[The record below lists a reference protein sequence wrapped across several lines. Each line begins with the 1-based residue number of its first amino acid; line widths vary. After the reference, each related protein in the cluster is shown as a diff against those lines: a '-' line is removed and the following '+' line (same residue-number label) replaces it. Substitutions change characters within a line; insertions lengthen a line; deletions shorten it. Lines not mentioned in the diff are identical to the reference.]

1 MLLFRSYNT
10 GIKKCAKPWHSHL
23 NFSLANQKWKL
34 SDDLKNKNTQLYV
47 LLLIHGDTLE
57 KQYSLASV
65 DITGRT
71 HSCNAPGKSD
81 GVAKFC
87 IPDNVKSLLQKWK
100 MRENLIQIY
109 FLAYVIIIALV
120 GVILKPCKA
129 SLAAADWV
137 SFSNSTKA
145 MSARP
150 GTKRTSL
157 KPGNLWI

>member
-1 MLLFRSYNT
+1 M
-10 GIKKCAKPWHSHL
+10 
-23 NFSLANQKWKL
+23 
-34 SDDLKNKNTQLYV
+34 
-47 LLLIHGDTLE
+47 
-57 KQYSLASV
+57 
-65 DITGRT
+65 
-71 HSCNAPGKSD
+71 

-87 IPDNVKSLLQKWK
+87 IPDNRQRKVIITKMK
-100 MRENLIQIY
+100 MRENLYQNH

-157 KPGNLWI
+157 KPGNL